1 MRVTPGMLK
10 DNFLYNLHRTLADME
25 KSQQMLSN
33 GKALTKP
40 SDDPVKLLRAMKYR
54 SDITQGEQYQRNI
67 EDGLNWLN
75 TTDAALNELT
85 NLLQRVK
92 ELTVYGAN
100 GALPQE
106 SLNSIAEEIKQIKEQ
121 VGVIANTQFAGKYIF
136 GGTEVEKQPWD
147 GSNWQGNSSGIY
159 FEIGS
164 NIKVQVNTVG
174 LPLFTNVM
182 QTLDQIIN
190 HLTAGDV
197 AAVSSDL
204 GSLDNNLNTVLAVR
218 ADVGARTNR
227 LELMQN
233 RLLAQL
239 ETEKEL
245 LSKTEDADIAATII
259 DLKNQEN
266 VYRSALAV
274 GARILPPTLV
284 DFLR

>member
-1 MRVTPGMLK
+1 MRITPGILK
-10 DNFLYNLHRTLADME
+10 DNMLYNLHRTLADME

-54 SDITQGEQYQRNI
+54 SDITQGEQYQRNL

-100 GALPQE
+100 SSLPQE

-121 VGVIANTQFAGKYIF
+121 VGVVANTQFAGKYIF
-136 GGTEVEKQPWD
+136 GGTEVDNQPWD
-147 GSNWQGNSSGIY
+147 GSNWRGNSDGIY

-164 NIKVQVNTVG
+164 NIKVQVNTLG
-174 LPLFTNVM
+174 SPLFPDVIN
-182 QTLDQIIN
+182 TLDQIID
-190 HLTAGDV
+190 HLTNGDIS
-197 AAVSSDL
+197 ALSSDL
-204 GSLDNNLNTVLAVR
+204 DSLDNNLNSVLAVR
-218 ADVGARTNR
+218 AEVGARTNR

-259 DLKNQEN
+259 ALKNQEN

>member
-1 MRVTPGMLK
+1 MRITPGMLK
-10 DNFLYNLHRTLADME
+10 DNMLYNLNRTLADME

-54 SDITQGEQYQRNI
+54 TDITQGEQYQRNL

-85 NLLQRVK
+85 SLLQRVK

-100 GALPQE
+100 SSLPQE

-121 VGVIANTQFAGKYIF
+121 VGVVANTQFAGKYIF
-136 GGTEVEKQPWD
+136 GGTEVDKQPWD
-147 GSNWQGNSSGIY
+147 GSTWQGNSNGIY

-164 NIKVQVNTVG
+164 NIKVQVNTTG
-174 LPLFTNVM
+174 SPLFTDVIN
-182 QTLDQIIN
+182 TLDQIVS
-190 HLTAGDV
+190 HLNSGDV
-197 AAVSSDL
+197 KSLSSDL
-204 GSLDNNLNTVLAVR
+204 GALDTNFNSILAVR

-233 RLLAQL
+233 RLLTQL

-245 LSKTEDADIAATII
+245 LSKTEDADIPATII

>member
-1 MRVTPGMLK
+1 MRITPGMLK
-10 DNFLYNLHRTLADME
+10 DNMLYNLNRTLADME

-54 SDITQGEQYQRNI
+54 TDITQGEQYQRNL

-100 GALPQE
+100 SSLPQE

-121 VGVIANTQFAGKYIF
+121 VGVVANTQFAGKYIF
-136 GGTEVEKQPWD
+136 GGTEIEKQPWD
-147 GSNWQGNSSGIY
+147 GSTWQGNSNGIY

-164 NIKVQVNTVG
+164 NIKVQVNTTG
-174 LPLFTNVM
+174 SPLFTDVIN
-182 QTLDQIIN
+182 TLDQIVS
-190 HLTAGDV
+190 HLNSGDV
-197 AAVSSDL
+197 KSLSSDL
-204 GSLDNNLNTVLAVR
+204 GALDTNFNSILAVR

-233 RLLAQL
+233 RLLTQL

-245 LSKTEDADIAATII
+245 LSKTEDADIPATII

>member
-1 MRVTPGMLK
+1 MRITPGMLR
-10 DNFLYNLHRTLADME
+10 DNLLYNLNRTLADME
-25 KSQQMLSN
+25 KSQEMLSN

-54 SDITQGEQYQRNI
+54 SDITQGEQYQRNLD
-67 EDGLNWLN
+67 DGLNWLN
-75 TTDAALNELT
+75 TTDTALGELSD
-85 NLLQRVK
+85 LLQRVK

-100 GALPQE
+100 SSLPQE
-106 SLNSIAEEIKQIKEQ
+106 SLNSIAEEIRQIKEQ
-121 VGVIANTQFAGKYIF
+121 VGVVANTQFAGKYIF
-136 GGTEVEKQPWD
+136 GGTEVDKQPWD
-147 GSNWQGNSSGIY
+147 GTAWQGNNSGVY
-159 FEIGS
+159 FEIGN
-164 NIKVQVNTVG
+164 NIKVQVNTLG
-174 LPLFTNVM
+174 SPLFTDVIN
-182 QTLDQIIN
+182 TLDQIIN
-190 HLTAGDV
+190 HLTAGNV
-197 AAVSSDL
+197 SALSSDL
-204 GSLDNNLNTVLAVR
+204 GSLDNNLNSVLAAR

-239 ETEKEL
+239 ESEKEL

>member
-1 MRVTPGMLK
+1 MRITPGMLK
-10 DNFLYNLHRTLADME
+10 DNMLYNLNRTLADME

-54 SDITQGEQYQRNI
+54 TDITQGEQYQRNL
-67 EDGLNWLN
+67 EDGLNWLS

-100 GALPQE
+100 SSLPQE

-121 VGVIANTQFAGKYIF
+121 VGIVANTQFAGKYIF
-136 GGTEVEKQPWD
+136 GGTEIEKQPWD
-147 GSNWQGNSSGIY
+147 GSTLQGNSNGIY

-164 NIKVQVNTVG
+164 NIKVQVNTTG
-174 LPLFTNVM
+174 SPLFTDVIN
-182 QTLDQIIN
+182 TLDQIVS
-190 HLTAGDV
+190 HLNSGDV
-197 AAVSSDL
+197 KSLSSDL
-204 GSLDNNLNTVLAVR
+204 GALDTNFNSILAVR

-233 RLLAQL
+233 RLLTQL

-245 LSKTEDADIAATII
+245 LSKTEDADIPATII

>member
-1 MRVTPGMLK
+1 MRITPGMLK
-10 DNFLYNLHRTLADME
+10 DNMLYNLNRTLADME

-54 SDITQGEQYQRNI
+54 TDITQGEQYQRNL

-100 GALPQE
+100 SSLPQE

-121 VGVIANTQFAGKYIF
+121 VGVVANTQFAGKYIF
-136 GGTEVEKQPWD
+136 GGTEIEKQPWD
-147 GSNWQGNSSGIY
+147 GSTWQGNSNGIY

-164 NIKVQVNTVG
+164 NIKVQVNTTG
-174 LPLFTNVM
+174 SPLFTDVIN
-182 QTLDQIIN
+182 TLDQIVS
-190 HLTAGDV
+190 HLNSGDV
-197 AAVSSDL
+197 KSLSSDL
-204 GSLDNNLNTVLAVR
+204 GALDINFNNILAVR

-233 RLLAQL
+233 RLLTQL

-245 LSKTEDADIAATII
+245 LSKTEDADIPATII